1 MTNENRQGLLN
12 RLRVGAFIV
21 GMTGALAA
29 TVGTAIEYGKQ
40 EYQKI
45 QKRQSV
51 VESKGIDARRFIKR
65 IKEYSDNDNELSEEW
80 YLNCEKLIDN
90 VSSHDNFKLITEL
103 IEDNESS
110 MYYESIKLFELL
122 EKLDRYHNIDENID
136 DALTYD
142 NRGTIKLK
150 MLDII
155 KKRMCI
161 IHK

>member
-1 MTNENRQGLLN
+1 MINKNRQDFKEKIK
-12 RLRVGAFIV
+12 VGAFTV
-21 GMTGALAA
+21 GMIGALAA
-29 TVGTAIEYGKQ
+29 TVGTVIEYGKQ

-45 QKRQSV
+45 QNRQRV
-51 VESKGIDARRFIKR
+51 VESKEIDARWFIKR

-90 VSSHDNFKLITEL
+90 VSRYDNFKLITEL

-110 MYYESIKLFELL
+110 MYYESKKLFELL